1 MRLHR
6 SLAVSLAALAL
17 LANAQTKPDRTLEV
31 KLNYTGAGKV
41 DQNHK
46 IFVFLFDSPDFM
58 QGNAM
63 PIANQAA
70 TAKDGTVTFSD
81 LSAATIYAV
90 AAFDPKGEYDGMSG
104 PPPAGSI
111 MRSEGFDQA
120 KNVENDDAVRRA
132 AARDPSATPPTSP
145 IRRTSTA

>member
-6 SLAVSLAALAL
+6 SLAVSLLGLAL
-17 LANAQTKPDRTLEV
+17 LANAQSKPDRTLEV

-46 IFVFLFDSPDFM
+46 IFVFLFDTPDFM

-70 TAKDGTVTFSD
+70 TAKDQTLTFSG
-81 LSAATIYAV
+81 LSAATVYAV
-90 AAFDPKGEYDGMSG
+90 AAFDPKGGYDGMSG
-104 PPPAGSI
+104 PPPAGSSLG
-111 MRSEGFDQA
+111 MYSKEPGTPGAVNLEAGKTAHVDLAFDDTA
-120 KNVENDDAVRRA
+120 KMQ
-132 AARDPSATPPTSP
+132 
-145 IRRTSTA
+145 

>member
-6 SLAVSLAALAL
+6 PLAVSLLGLAL
-17 LANAQTKPDRTLEV
+17 LANAQSKPDRTLEV

-46 IFVFLFDSPDFM
+46 IFVFLFDTPDFM

-70 TAKDGTVTFSD
+70 TAKDQTLTFSG
-81 LSAATIYAV
+81 LSAATVYAV
-90 AAFDPKGEYDGMSG
+90 AAFDPKGGYDGMSG
-104 PPPAGSI
+104 PPPAGSSLG
-111 MRSEGFDQA
+111 MYSKEPGTPGAVNLEAGKTAHVDLAFDDTA
-120 KNVENDDAVRRA
+120 KMQ
-132 AARDPSATPPTSP
+132 
-145 IRRTSTA
+145 

>member
-104 PPPAGSI
+104 PPPAGSSLGMYSKDTGTPAPVNLEAGKTAHI
-111 MRSEGFDQA
+111 DLAFDDTA
-120 KNVENDDAVRRA
+120 KMQ
-132 AARDPSATPPTSP
+132 
-145 IRRTSTA
+145 

>member
-6 SLAVSLAALAL
+6 SLAVSLVAWAL
-17 LANAQTKPDRTLEV
+17 LANDNANAQTKPDRTLEV

-58 QGNAM
+58 QGNGM
-63 PIANQAA
+63 PIGSQSA
-70 TAKDGTVTFSD
+70 TAKDQTVTFSN
-81 LSAATIYAV
+81 LSAATVYVA

-104 PPPAGSI
+104 PPPAGSSMGLYFKDPGTPAPVNLEAGKTAHI
-111 MRSEGFDQA
+111 DLAFDDSIKMQ
-120 KNVENDDAVRRA
+120 
-132 AARDPSATPPTSP
+132 
-145 IRRTSTA
+145 

>member
-6 SLAVSLAALAL
+6 SFAVSLVALAL
-17 LANAQTKPDRTLEV
+17 LANAQTKPDRTLHV

-58 QGNAM
+58 QGNGM
-63 PIANQAA
+63 PIANQST
-70 TAKDGTVTFSD
+70 TAKDGTVTFSG
-81 LSAATIYAV
+81 LSAATVYVA

-104 PPPAGSI
+104 PPPSGSSMGLYSKEPGTPAPVSLEAGKTAQI
-111 MRSEGFDQA
+111 DLPFDDTA
-120 KNVENDDAVRRA
+120 KMQ
-132 AARDPSATPPTSP
+132 
-145 IRRTSTA
+145 